1 MMQDPE
7 KTFRQWAR
15 TNDPSPTIS
24 DPNVGG
30 AERLLSSAAGGA
42 LLVAGLQ
49 RRSSASLLLGALGG
63 YLVYR
68 GVTGHC
74 ELYKALGMTTSA
86 QPSTRRGA
94 RRPYAV
100 SQHQGIH
107 VEESVTINR
116 SAEDLYDFWR
126 HFENLPQFMSHLE
139 AVKTLPNGTSHW
151 RAKGP
156 AGLDVTWDAEIVGD
170 KRGELIS
177 WRSLPH
183 STVANAGAVRFEE
196 AAGGTKV
203 AVKLT
208 YNPPAGR
215 LGAAVARLFG
225 EAPSLQIR
233 DDLNRLKISMEDKGP
248 GKVTEASEE
257 SFPASDAPSFTGT
270 TAAEN
275 E

>member
-1 MMQDPE
+1 MQDPE

-15 TNDPSPTIS
+15 KNDPNPRVS
-24 DPNVGG
+24 DHNVGG
-30 AERLLSSAAGGA
+30 AERLLSTAAGGA
-42 LLVAGLQ
+42 LLVSGLRQ
-49 RRSSASLLLGALGG
+49 RSSAGLLLGILGG

-68 GVTGHC
+68 GVSGRC
-74 ELYKALGMTTSA
+74 EIYNALGIDTASH
-86 QPSTRRGA
+86 STRA
-94 RRPYAV
+94 YAV
-100 SQHQGIH
+100 SQHRGVH
-107 VEESVTINR
+107 VEESVTIKR

-139 AVKTLPNGTSHW
+139 SVKTLPNGTSHW

-170 KRGELIS
+170 KRAELIS

-183 STVANAGAVRFEE
+183 STVANAGAVRFKEV
-196 AAGGTKV
+196 AGGTEV

-225 EAPSLQIR
+225 EEPSVQIC
-233 DDLNRLKISMEDKGP
+233 DDLNRLKTSMEDENSNE
-248 GKVTEASEE
+248 VTEASKE
-257 SFPASDAPSFTGT
+257 SFPASDAPSFTGS
-270 TAAEN
+270 TAVEDD
-275 E
+275 

>member
-1 MMQDPE
+1 MMQEPDRA
-7 KTFRQWAR
+7 FRQWAR
-15 TNDPSPTIS
+15 ENDPNPAVVDS
-24 DPNVGG
+24 NVGG
-30 AERLLSSAAGGA
+30 AERLLSSAAGGV
-42 LLVAGLQ
+42 LLVSALRQ
-49 RRSSASLLLGALGG
+49 RSASSVLLGALGG

-68 GVTGHC
+68 GVSGHC
-74 ELYKALGMTTSA
+74 ELYNALGIDTGSRPT
-86 QPSTRRGA
+86 

-100 SQHQGIH
+100 SQHQGVH

-116 SAEDLYDFWR
+116 SPEDLYDFWR

-139 AVKTLPNGTSHW
+139 SVKTLPNATSHW

-156 AGLDVTWDAEIVGD
+156 AGLDVSWDAEIVGD

-183 STVANAGAVRFEE
+183 STVANAGAVRFKEV
-196 AAGGTKV
+196 AGGTEV
-203 AVKLT
+203 EVKLT

-225 EAPSLQIR
+225 EAPSVQIR
-233 DDLNRLKISMEDKGP
+233 DDLNRLKTSLEDQP
-248 GKVTEASEE
+248 NEVTEASLE

>member
-1 MMQDPE
+1 M
-7 KTFRQWAR
+7 
-15 TNDPSPTIS
+15 
-24 DPNVGG
+24 
-30 AERLLSSAAGGA
+30 
-42 LLVAGLQ
+42 
-49 RRSSASLLLGALGG
+49 LLGALGG

-68 GVTGHC
+68 GVSGHC
-74 ELYKALGMTTSA
+74 ELYNALGIDTGSRPT
-86 QPSTRRGA
+86 

-100 SQHQGIH
+100 SQHQGVH
-107 VEESVTINR
+107 VEESMTINR
-116 SAEDLYDFWR
+116 SPEDLYDFWR

-139 AVKTLPNGTSHW
+139 SVKTLPNGTSHW

-183 STVANAGAVRFEE
+183 STVANAGAVRFKEV
-196 AAGGTKV
+196 AGGTEV
-203 AVKLT
+203 EVKLT

-233 DDLNRLKISMEDKGP
+233 DDLNRLKTSLEDQP
-248 GKVTEASEE
+248 NEVTEASLE

>member
-1 MMQDPE
+1 MMQDPD
-7 KTFRQWAR
+7 KGFRQWAR
-15 TNDPSPTIS
+15 TNDPNPAVS

-42 LLVAGLQ
+42 LLVAGLRQ
-49 RRSSASLLLGALGG
+49 RSMTGALLGALGG

-68 GVTGHC
+68 GVSGHC
-74 ELYKALGMTTSA
+74 ELYNALGMSTST
-86 QPSTRRGA
+86 QTGGRQGA
-94 RRPYAV
+94 RRSYAV
-100 SQHQGIH
+100 SQNQGVH

-116 SAEDLYDFWR
+116 SPEDLYDFWR

-139 AVKTLPNGTSHW
+139 SVKTLPNGTSHW

-183 STVANAGAVRFEE
+183 STVANAGAVRFKEVG
-196 AAGGTKV
+196 GGTEV

-225 EAPSLQIR
+225 EAPSVQIR
-233 DDLNRLKISMEDKGP
+233 DDLNRLKTSMEDKSSSE
-248 GKVTEASEE
+248 VTEASLE

-270 TAAEN
+270 TAAEDG
-275 E
+275 

>member
-15 TNDPSPTIS
+15 TSDPSPTVH
-24 DPNVGG
+24 DNNVGG

-42 LLVAGLQ
+42 LLVSGL
-49 RRSSASLLLGALGG
+49 RHRSSASIFLGALGG

-68 GVTGHC
+68 GVTGRC
-74 ELYKALGMTTSA
+74 EIYSALGM
-86 QPSTRRGA
+86 STASHPTRS
-94 RRPYAV
+94 YAV
-100 SQHQGIH
+100 SQHRGIH
-107 VEESVTINR
+107 VEENVTIGR

-139 AVKTLPNGTSHW
+139 SVKTLPNGTSHW

-183 STVANAGAVRFEE
+183 STVANAGAVRFKEV
-196 AAGGTKV
+196 AGGATEGRGQTHLQPARGSARRGRGS
-203 AVKLT
+203 AVRRSAERA
-208 YNPPAGR
+208 NPR
-215 LGAAVARLFG
+215 R
-225 EAPSLQIR
+225 
-233 DDLNRLKISMEDKGP
+233 
-248 GKVTEASEE
+248 
-257 SFPASDAPSFTGT
+257 PASPKNFGGG
-270 TAAEN
+270 
-275 E
+275 

>member
-15 TNDPSPTIS
+15 ANDPSPTIS

-42 LLVAGLQ
+42 LLVAALQ
-49 RRSSASLLLGALGG
+49 RRSSASLFLGALGG

-74 ELYKALGMTTSA
+74 ELYKALDMTTA
-86 QPSTRRGA
+86 QTGTRQGA

-100 SQHQGIH
+100 SQHRGIH
-107 VEESVTINR
+107 VEESVTVNR

-126 HFENLPQFMSHLE
+126 HLENLPQFMSHLE
-139 AVKTLPNGTSHW
+139 SVKTLPNGTSHW

-183 STVANAGAVRFEE
+183 STVANAGAVRFKETG
-196 AAGGTKV
+196 GGTQV
-203 AVKLT
+203 EVKLT

-233 DDLNRLKISMEDKGP
+233 DDLNSLKRTMEDKDP
-248 GKVTEASEE
+248 NKVTEASRE
-257 SFPASDAPSFTGT
+257 SFPASDAPSFTGA